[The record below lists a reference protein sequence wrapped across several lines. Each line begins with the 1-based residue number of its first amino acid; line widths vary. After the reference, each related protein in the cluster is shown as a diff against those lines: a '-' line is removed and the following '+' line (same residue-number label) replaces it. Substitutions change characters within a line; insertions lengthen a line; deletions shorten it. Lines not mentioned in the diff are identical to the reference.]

1 MLEDS
6 FAKSKDYQPTQK
18 EWLTSAWNGFK
29 SPKELATE
37 VLPHLPTAV
46 EASTLKHIADVIAST
61 PKDFEVHKNLK
72 RILANRKKTV
82 EEGKNIDWSTA
93 EALAFGTLVNEGKHV
108 RVSGQ
113 DVERGTFSQR
123 HAVLHDQ
130 HNEDTYTPLQHIAR
144 DQGQFVIC
152 NSSLSEFGAYVVL
165 RPSLSLMDVL
175 ADTGQAWF

>member
-6 FAKSKDYQPTQK
+6 FSKSKDYQATSR

-46 EASTLKHIADVIAST
+46 PKDTLKEIANTIS
-61 PKDFEVHKNLK
+61 EVPESFTVHHNLK
-72 RILANRKKTV
+72 RILANRKKAV
-82 EEGKNIDWSTA
+82 EGAGIDWATA
-93 EALAFGTLVNEGKHV
+93 EALAFGSLLREGKHI
-108 RVSGQ
+108 RLSGQ

-130 HNEDTYTPLQHIAR
+130 ENEGTYTPLQHLSESQAS
-144 DQGQFVIC
+144 FAIC
-152 NSSLSEFGAYVVL
+152 NSSLSEFGA
-165 RPSLSLMDVL
+165 
-175 ADTGQAWF
+175 